1 MRQPYAADALYSTV
15 EDLLK
20 WDQALYTDRLLPTAA
35 KHLMWTPFMENYAY
49 GWVVSAPMPNQF
61 GGHRR
66 IAHGGGINGFSSAI
80 IRLPE
85 PNVTAIVL
93 ANNESVNAFGSDATC
108 WRSSTA
114 SVIRRPAISTGTSTV
129 K

>member
-1 MRQPYAADALYSTV
+1 MR
-15 EDLLK
+15 
-20 WDQALYTDRLLPTAA
+20 
-35 KHLMWTPFMENYAY
+35 
-49 GWVVSAPMPNQF
+49 NQF

-66 IAHGGGINGFSSAI
+66 IEHGGGINGFSSTI

-93 ANNESVNAFGSDATC
+93 ANNESVNAFAIGRDLLAIFYEERYT
-108 WRSSTA
+108 T
-114 SVIRRPAISTGTSTV
+114 PAISTGTSTV